1 MQEEE
6 KIEETK
12 TEETDTANL
21 HTEEK
26 EEKTE
31 KVETTAETPE
41 QKKETESLLNKWL
54 PPAVGYGAFF
64 GALALAV
71 GIGLLVCLL

>member
-31 KVETTAETPE
+31 KVETTAETPV
-41 QKKETESLLNKWL
+41 QKKDTESLLNKWL
-54 PPAVGYGAFF
+54 PPVVGYGAFF

>member
-31 KVETTAETPE
+31 KVETTAETPV
-41 QKKETESLLNKWL
+41 QKKDTESLLNKWL

>member
-54 PPAVGYGAFF
+54 PPVVGYGAFF